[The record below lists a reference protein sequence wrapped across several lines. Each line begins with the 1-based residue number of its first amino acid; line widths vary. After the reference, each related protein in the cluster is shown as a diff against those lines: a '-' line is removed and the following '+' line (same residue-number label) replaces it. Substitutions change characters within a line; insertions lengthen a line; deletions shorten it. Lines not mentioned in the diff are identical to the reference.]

1 MLPNP
6 FAKIMVPAGVI
17 LDTQEAEGMDAS
29 AETAGIKVEQQD
41 EPVDAGDYDHD
52 NDSVI
57 TTSIDEHDLVNDDDE
72 VGFEEQ
78 VSDHGT
84 PPESAFYR
92 YSKYVDDAAE
102 PVVEYESRDTPML
115 LPCL

>member
-57 TTSIDEHDLVNDDDE
+57 TTSIRN
-72 VGFEEQ
+72 FQ
-78 VSDHGT
+78 RTTMSMT
-84 PPESAFYR
+84 
-92 YSKYVDDAAE
+92 
-102 PVVEYESRDTPML
+102 
-115 LPCL
+115 